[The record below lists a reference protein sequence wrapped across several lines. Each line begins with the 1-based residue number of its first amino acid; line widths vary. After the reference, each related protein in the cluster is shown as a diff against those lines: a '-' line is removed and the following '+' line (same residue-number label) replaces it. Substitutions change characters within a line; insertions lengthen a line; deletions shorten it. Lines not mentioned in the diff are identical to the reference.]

1 MIIIII
7 ILSFVIAPFPYKH
20 AQRRTGLRLW
30 TVLAK
35 HILTTKLLTHI
46 GVVPVTITPVHGH
59 SLLYAVHWPVS
70 GLGIRTFKNEHVHQ
84 DHIPLTFIV
93 RDKRANIHIESF
105 SIELVCICPQIG
117 C

>member
-1 MIIIII
+1 MIILIIILIIIMIIIFFFIIIIIIIIIMIIIIII
-7 ILSFVIAPFPYKH
+7 ILSLVIAPFPYKH
-20 AQRRTGLRLW
+20 AQRRIGLRLL

-84 DHIPLTFIV
+84 DY
-93 RDKRANIHIESF
+93 
-105 SIELVCICPQIG
+105 
-117 C
+117 